1 MDKAKQ
7 ISGLGPTVK
16 RQKILKMINYLG
28 EIFSASTAEDEES
41 DITDIIDR
49 PDLESEESAAQRS
62 NQSRIKGQG
71 LKILTPKQIFSRLP
85 ISLAQLK
92 AENNSGKLKN
102 EIRQL
107 SCSLYRSIKLAKI
120 IYKSLINIISE
131 IPKL

>member
-7 ISGLGPTVK
+7 ISGLEPTVK

>member
-107 SCSLYRSIKLAKI
+107 SCSLYRSRKLAEI

>member
-71 LKILTPKQIFSRLP
+71 LKMLTPKQIFSRLP

-107 SCSLYRSIKLAKI
+107 SCSLCRSRKLAKI

>member
-28 EIFSASTAEDEES
+28 EIFSASTAEVEES

-107 SCSLYRSIKLAKI
+107 SCSLYRSRKLAKI

>member
-16 RQKILKMINYLG
+16 RQKILKMINYLR

-49 PDLESEESAAQRS
+49 PDLESEESTAQRS

-107 SCSLYRSIKLAKI
+107 SCSLYRSRKLAKI

>member
-1 MDKAKQ
+1 MDKAEQ

-49 PDLESEESAAQRS
+49 PDLESEESTAQRS

>member
-49 PDLESEESAAQRS
+49 PDLESEESTAQRS

-92 AENNSGKLKN
+92 AENNSGKLKT

-107 SCSLYRSIKLAKI
+107 SCSLYRSRKLAKI

>member
-71 LKILTPKQIFSRLP
+71 LKILTPKQIFSRLA

-107 SCSLYRSIKLAKI
+107 SCSLYRSRKLAKI